1 VSLLSQRNGSGPRPR
16 LDGKELLVAAN
27 PEVAKVKG
35 VIFAARKQFLGETAA
50 PPELDAIT
58 AKLSPRTAG
67 YLRTPLAAEWYD
79 FAALIELDRAMYETL
94 RATRP
99 NILALAG
106 AASAEYGIGKVY
118 KGLDSAELVKFLESQ
133 IPFHSQ
139 FQKFGN
145 VRFERTAQGGRM
157 IYSNY
162 PVYSPIYCASA
173 VGFFMEAILRHG
185 EDDPMVVESACQC
198 HGKAS
203 CTFELGWKVAG
214 KS

>member
-1 VSLLSQRNGSGPRPR
+1 MSLLSQRKTPGPIPR
-16 LDGKELLVAAN
+16 LDGKEVLTGPN

-35 VIFAARKQFLGETAA
+35 VIFAGRKQFLTEMAGEEGFNAVA
-50 PPELDAIT
+50 

-67 YLRTPLAAEWYD
+67 YLRTPLASSWCE
-79 FAALIELDRAMYETL
+79 FASLIELDRAIYDAF
-94 RATRP
+94 RARQP

-118 KGLDSAELVKFLESQ
+118 KALDSAELVKFLENEAT
-133 IPFHSQ
+133 FHSQ

-145 VRFERTAQGGRM
+145 VQFEQTARGGRM

-162 PVYSPIYCASA
+162 PVYSPVYCASA

-185 EDDPMVVESACQC
+185 GHEPAVLETRCQC
-198 HGKAS
+198 HGQPS
-203 CTFELGWKVAG
+203 CTFELTWK
-214 KS
+214 